1 MTHPAW
7 GAPHPEGQLQ
17 SILEAHVKGGRYV
30 GSGMARF
37 VLGCTLTK
45 RTAQEGA
52 DMHSRQERLQCYVR
66 GAAERCAGYA
76 ATKLACGVVAAQYG
90 PRGVLTANW
99 SQGWHQGATLF
110 AKVRG
115 RIAPL
120 CGKRS
125 SPKSAPCAVASVARF
140 GVSTGGPAPATD
152 SRLCTALIATT
163 STTCHHHITLPKGS
177 KYDVRR
183 RTPRQGPRCTR
194 LQIAEIRR
202 T

>member
-66 GAAERCAGYA
+66 GAAECCAGYA
-76 ATKLACGVVAAQYG
+76 ATKLACLDEYRAITEQNQWVSRNG
-90 PRGVLTANW
+90 TATHFW
-99 SQGWHQGATLF
+99 
-110 AKVRG
+110 
-115 RIAPL
+115 
-120 CGKRS
+120 
-125 SPKSAPCAVASVARF
+125 RF
-140 GVSTGGPAPATD
+140 DEQTAPAQP
-152 SRLCTALIATT
+152 RAQLRGHCNV
-163 STTCHHHITLPKGS
+163 TLPGGEG
-177 KYDVRR
+177 
-183 RTPRQGPRCTR
+183 RQ
-194 LQIAEIRR
+194 
-202 T
+202 